1 MDVAVKQEVDSDDEL
16 VECDRCYGT
25 VEILEYEQRLMLST
39 MDQDVLFVHARG
51 LGMERLFFNHML
63 MYSDQKLLVIVLN
76 TTPQDEV
83 SG

>member
-39 MDQDVLFVHARG
+39 MDQDVLFVHARCEEW
-51 LGMERLFFNHML
+51 LPTALSLYM
-63 MYSDQKLLVIVLN
+63 S
-76 TTPQDEV
+76 
-83 SG
+83 